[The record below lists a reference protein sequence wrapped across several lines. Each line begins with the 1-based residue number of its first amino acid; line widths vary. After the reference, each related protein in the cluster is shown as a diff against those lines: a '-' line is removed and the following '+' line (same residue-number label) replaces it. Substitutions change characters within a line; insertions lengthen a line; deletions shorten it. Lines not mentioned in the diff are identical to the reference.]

1 MYYYLNL
8 KKNLLN
14 FTMSI
19 YILFLFYE
27 IYHIFIHPR
36 FILSYK

>member
-19 YILFLFYE
+19 YIYYFSYE